1 MDGLIYTGGSPA
13 LVWVLISAAVL
24 LIIAALVIWKK
35 SGRRAKR
42 RLQEPVY
49 HIQLKETD
57 TQAELEKINELL
69 AKTGYAFDEQQGI
82 YYSVMDP
89 WQRDVGYCSLY
100 DEWAAPFGM
109 IFDCE
114 PVRFSY
120 NGKKWLIEFWKGQYG
135 ITVGG
140 EIGIYNTEWPD
151 LNIPGLF
158 RGTFYQRIADDE
170 MLNMSFT
177 MKRSETILFHREGR
191 HWWLTGF
198 ILGEYS
204 EPSALTM
211 EASVTFYNLDM
222 RNAFLDAFRS
232 LGYSDEEC
240 NCHGSTVSFTFAR
253 PRSKQPPM
261 HHGIVGSI
269 SMLRSRILV
278 SRYREL
284 TKGLSGMSA
293 ILNTLKARSPALYY
307 FATHVG
313 KQRELFLHFNVL
325 NRYLESRR

>member
-1 MDGLIYTGGSPA
+1 MNSLLYTDGSPA
-13 LVWVLISAAVL
+13 LIWVLISAVL
-24 LIIAALVIWKK
+24 LIAAALVIWNKIN
-35 SGRRAKR
+35 RRAKR
-42 RLQEPVY
+42 RLGEPVY
-49 HIQLKETD
+49 QIQLKDTD
-57 TQAELEKINELL
+57 TQAEVEKINALL
-69 AKTGYAFDEQQGI
+69 AQTGYAFDEQHGI

-89 WQRDVGYCSLY
+89 WQRDMGYCSLY

-109 IFDCE
+109 IFNCE

-151 LNIPGLF
+151 LNIPGF
-158 RGTFYQRIADDE
+158 FKGTLYHRIDDDE

-177 MKRSETILFHREGR
+177 LIRNEAALFHREGR

-198 ILGEYS
+198 ALGEYS
-204 EPSALTM
+204 EPSALMM
-211 EASVTFYNLDM
+211 EATVTFRNREM

-232 LGYSDEEC
+232 LGYSDEDFS
-240 NCHGSTVSFTFAR
+240 CHGSTVSFTFAK

-261 HHGIVGSI
+261 HSGIVGYF

-284 TKGLSGMSA
+284 TKGLRGMSA
-293 ILNTLKARSPALYY
+293 ILNTLKARSPSLYY
-307 FATHVG
+307 YATHVG
-313 KQRELFLHFNVL
+313 KQRELFRHFNVL
-325 NRYLESRR
+325 NRYLVRKP